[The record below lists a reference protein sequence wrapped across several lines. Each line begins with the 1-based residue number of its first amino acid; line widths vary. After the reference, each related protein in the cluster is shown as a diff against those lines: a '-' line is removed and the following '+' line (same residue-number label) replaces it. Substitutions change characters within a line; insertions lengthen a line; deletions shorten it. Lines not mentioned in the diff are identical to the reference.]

1 MAGYPYDRWRRG
13 RWPRRN
19 PLFVVLIAL
28 VCLTGF
34 YAMGGR
40 HFQRVE
46 RAPAAPRAPLVGRA
60 FIVDGDS
67 IRIGG
72 VEIRLEGIDA
82 PEWDQ
87 TCTDPD
93 GRTWACGRAAT
104 GQLKA
109 YTRDRTL
116 TCHPRA
122 IDRYGRV
129 VATCL
134 LPDGADV
141 NARLVREGWAVA
153 YGFSRIYTAE
163 EAEAKA
169 AKRGIWSGAFIYP
182 SEWRRQ
188 KGHHGWR
195 FWK

>member
-1 MAGYPYDRWRRG
+1 MVGYPYDRSRSG
-13 RWPRRN
+13 VWPRRS

-34 YAMGGR
+34 YAVGGR
-40 HFQRVE
+40 HFAPGE
-46 RAPAAPRAPLVGRA
+46 RAPAAPREPVVGRA
-60 FIVDGDS
+60 WIVDGDS

-72 VEIRLEGIDA
+72 VSIRLQGIDA

-87 TCTDPD
+87 TCTDQD

-104 GQLKA
+104 AQLKA
-109 YTRDRTL
+109 FTRNQTL
-116 TCHPRA
+116 TCRPRVT
-122 IDRYGRV
+122 DRYGRV

-141 NARLVREGWAVA
+141 NARLVRDGWAVVYDFGRTYA
-153 YGFSRIYTAE
+153 AE
-163 EAEAKA
+163 EDEAKA
-169 AKRGIWSGAFIYP
+169 AKRGIWSGSFIYP

-188 KGHHGWR
+188 KHGWR
-195 FWK
+195 R